1 MSSGIL
7 FFKKRIK
14 KDGRWFPGL
23 ILPTDLASFF
33 FFYIDYKATVR
44 KRGQKVTE
52 RTTEMSSHSNHL
64 YQPLTDE

>member
-1 MSSGIL
+1 MSSRIL

-23 ILPTDLASFF
+23 ILQTGSASFF
-33 FFYIDYKATVR
+33 FNIDYKATVR